1 MEKFIH
7 QFDKYDLL
15 NDIHVVIDN
24 NSIFFDIYF
33 SNNYI
38 LDWLG

>member
-1 MEKFIH
+1 MENFIH
-7 QFDKYDLL
+7 QLGKDYLL

-24 NSIFFDIYF
+24 NSKKNYNYF

-38 LDWLG
+38 LNWLG

>member
-1 MEKFIH
+1 MEIFIH
-7 QFDKYDLL
+7 QLDKDYLL

-24 NSIFFDIYF
+24 NSKKFDIYF

-38 LDWLG
+38 LDWL